1 MSRPPLCLY
10 HGDCLDGFA
19 AACAVRKALPTAEFI
34 ACEYGKARPFSVV
47 GRDVIIVDF
56 SYKRAAMETIVAEC
70 SSLIVLDHHETAEE
84 DLRFLLQ
91 PNGDNYDC
99 VQLDH
104 EKCAIFDMNR
114 SGAGLAWDYF
124 HSGTGFGIQRPLFID
139 YIEDRDLWRKRLEGV
154 DEFTFAL
161 RSYPR
166 DFEVWDRL
174 ITGSVGALIAEGVPI
189 KRYYRMRVE
198 EMKQNAYDARIKLHD
213 EYGGTTEVL
222 CRIVN
227 APRIFA
233 SEVAGEI
240 AENSPDGIGAS
251 FFQHAD
257 GRWEY
262 SLRSRGSED
271 VSKIAQSLGGGGH
284 AKASGFTVRDLVHVR
299 AAG

>member
-19 AACAVRKALPTAEFI
+19 AAWAVRKALPTAEFI

-161 RSYPR
+161 QSYPK
-166 DFEVWDRL
+166 DFDVWD
-174 ITGSVGALIAEGVPI
+174 ALINGGVGELIAQGEPI
-189 KRYYRMRVE
+189 KRYNHQRIE
-198 EMKQNAYDARIKLHD
+198 EFKRAALKAILIDPGHD
-213 EYGGTTEVL
+213 PIE
-222 CRIVN
+222 CSIVN
-227 APRIFA
+227 VPRIFA
-233 SEVAGEI
+233 SEVAGEL
-240 AENSPDGIGAS
+240 ASCNGGIGVT
-251 FFQHAD
+251 FCLRGD
-257 GRWEY
+257 GKWEY
-262 SLRSRGSED
+262 SLRSRGDINVAD
-271 VSKIAQSLGGGGH
+271 VAKIFGGGGH
-284 AKASGFTVRDLVHVR
+284 AKSAGFASPHLVHLVR
-299 AAG
+299 L